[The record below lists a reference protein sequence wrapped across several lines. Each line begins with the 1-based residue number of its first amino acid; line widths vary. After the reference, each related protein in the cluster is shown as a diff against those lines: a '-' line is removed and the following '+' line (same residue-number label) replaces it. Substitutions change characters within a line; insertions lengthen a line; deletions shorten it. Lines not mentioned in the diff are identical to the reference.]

1 MRRCAEEPNLCAAPR
16 NQILEKEG
24 GIWSNQL
31 NPFADHFKVI
41 ILCFFLILHFWKQ
54 VFVPSCSSDSFSG
67 HRSASDVSGGLHF
80 QGGNI
85 IQAVLHD
92 LETRL
97 GAATASLVLVGSG
110 DSGRGVVEAC
120 DKLGRE
126 REGRLSCIVD
136 GGDLV
141 PWWVEG
147 EEEGCRERRQLEKE
161 NQQVMPLI

>member
-1 MRRCAEEPNLCAAPR
+1 M
-16 NQILEKEG
+16 
-24 GIWSNQL
+24 
-31 NPFADHFKVI
+31 
-41 ILCFFLILHFWKQ
+41 LHVCKQ

-67 HRSASDVSGGLHF
+67 HRSASDASGGLHF

-85 IQAVLHD
+85 VQAVLDD

-110 DSGRGVVEAC
+110 DSGNGVVEAC

-126 REGRLSCIVD
+126 REGRLRCIVD
-136 GGDLV
+136 GGDLL

-161 NQQVMPLI
+161 NQQVMLFI

>member
-1 MRRCAEEPNLCAAPR
+1 MLF
-16 NQILEKEG
+16 
-24 GIWSNQL
+24 SN
-31 NPFADHFKVI
+31 V
-41 ILCFFLILHFWKQ
+41 WKQ

-67 HRSASDVSGGLHF
+67 HRSASDASGGLNF

-85 IQAVLHD
+85 IQAVLED

-97 GAATASLVLVGSG
+97 GAASASLVLVGSG
-110 DSGRGVVEAC
+110 DAGKGVVEAC
-120 DKLGRE
+120 DNLGKQ
-126 REGRLSCIVD
+126 REGRLRCIVD

-161 NQQVMPLI
+161 KQQVMPFF

>member
-1 MRRCAEEPNLCAAPR
+1 MN
-16 NQILEKEG
+16 
-24 GIWSNQL
+24 
-31 NPFADHFKVI
+31 
-41 ILCFFLILHFWKQ
+41 Q

-67 HRSASDVSGGLHF
+67 QRSASDASGGLHF

-85 IQAVLHD
+85 IQAVLKD

-110 DSGRGVVEAC
+110 DAGKGVVEAC
-120 DKLGRE
+120 DKLGKQ
-126 REGRLSCIVD
+126 REGRLRCIVD

-161 NQQVMPLI
+161 QQQVMPFICSSYILSTGIVGRRPLQRCGEMWSFGSTLVLLSPCHIGSA

>member
-1 MRRCAEEPNLCAAPR
+1 MPRSPSFAALQENR
-16 NQILEKEG
+16 
-24 GIWSNQL
+24 
-31 NPFADHFKVI
+31 
-41 ILCFFLILHFWKQ
+41 FLKKRAAYGQTSSTLLLITSRSSWPLLLFLLQCIEQ

-67 HRSASDVSGGLHF
+67 HQRASDGSGGFHF

-85 IQAVLHD
+85 IQAVIQD

-110 DSGRGVVEAC
+110 DAGKGVVEAC
-120 DKLGRE
+120 DNLGKE
-126 REGRLSCIVD
+126 RAGRLRCVVD
-136 GGDLV
+136 GGDVV

-161 NQQVMPLI
+161 KQQVMPFF

>member
-1 MRRCAEEPNLCAAPR
+1 M
-16 NQILEKEG
+16 
-24 GIWSNQL
+24 QL
-31 NPFADHFKVI
+31 N
-41 ILCFFLILHFWKQ
+41 WEQ

-67 HRSASDVSGGLHF
+67 HQRASDGSGGFHF

-85 IQAVLHD
+85 IQAVIQD

-110 DSGRGVVEAC
+110 DAGKGVVEAC
-120 DKLGRE
+120 DNLGKE
-126 REGRLSCIVD
+126 RAGRLRCVVD
-136 GGDLV
+136 GGDVV

-161 NQQVMPLI
+161 HQQVSE

>member
-1 MRRCAEEPNLCAAPR
+1 MLIISRLSFCA
-16 NQILEKEG
+16 I
-24 GIWSNQL
+24 
-31 NPFADHFKVI
+31 
-41 ILCFFLILHFWKQ
+41 LILHVCKQ

-67 HRSASDVSGGLHF
+67 HRSASDASGGFHF

-85 IQAVLHD
+85 LQAVLDD

-110 DSGRGVVEAC
+110 DSGKGVVEAC
-120 DKLGRE
+120 DELGRE
-126 REGRLSCIVD
+126 REGRLRCIVD

-161 NQQVMPLI
+161 KQQVMPFF

>member
-1 MRRCAEEPNLCAAPR
+1 MLF
-16 NQILEKEG
+16 
-24 GIWSNQL
+24 SN
-31 NPFADHFKVI
+31 V
-41 ILCFFLILHFWKQ
+41 WKQ

-67 HRSASDVSGGLHF
+67 HSSASDASGGLHF

-85 IQAVLHD
+85 IQAVLKD

-97 GAATASLVLVGSG
+97 GAAAASLVLVGSG
-110 DSGRGVVEAC
+110 DAGKGVVEAC
-120 DKLGRE
+120 DKLGKQ
-126 REGRLSCIVD
+126 REGRLRCIVD

-161 NQQVMPLI
+161 QQQVMPFIIRSSYNLSTGSLGRKSLQRRGEMWSFGSTLVLVSPCHIGSA

>member
-1 MRRCAEEPNLCAAPR
+1 M
-16 NQILEKEG
+16 
-24 GIWSNQL
+24 
-31 NPFADHFKVI
+31 
-41 ILCFFLILHFWKQ
+41 LHICEQ

-67 HRSASDVSGGLHF
+67 HRAASDVSGGLHF

-85 IQAVLHD
+85 VQAVLDD

-110 DSGRGVVEAC
+110 DSGKGVVEAC

-126 REGRLSCIVD
+126 REGRLRCIVD
-136 GGDLV
+136 GGDLL

-161 NQQVMPLI
+161 NQQVIPFI